1 MRDYRLSLADI
12 FAAMVQARAFIEGM
26 DIETFVA
33 DEKTVSAVIRQL
45 EIIGEAAK
53 NIPETIR
60 RKYPHVPWRKM
71 ARTRDKLIHGYF
83 AVDNRL
89 VWKTVTDRD
98 LVPSVQPMIAQIL
111 KDIAEEDAL
120 EPVEKET

>member
-45 EIIGEAAK
+45 EIIGEATK
-53 NIPETIR
+53 NVPMAIR
-60 RKYPHVPWRKM
+60 QKYPESPGGIWLECETGSSM
-71 ARTRDKLIHGYF
+71 ST
-83 AVDNRL
+83 
-89 VWKTVTDRD
+89 
-98 LVPSVQPMIAQIL
+98 
-111 KDIAEEDAL
+111 L
-120 EPVEKET
+120 EPMLLRA

>member
-12 FAAMVQARAFIEGM
+12 FA
-26 DIETFVA
+26 
-33 DEKTVSAVIRQL
+33 
-45 EIIGEAAK
+45 
-53 NIPETIR
+53 
-60 RKYPHVPWRKM
+60 
-71 ARTRDKLIHGYF
+71 
-83 AVDNRL
+83 RL

>member
-45 EIIGEAAK
+45 EIIGEATK
-53 NIPETIR
+53 NVPMAIR
-60 RKYPHVPWRKM
+60 QKYPEVPRRDM
-71 ARTRDKLIHGYF
+71 AGMRDWLIHVYF
-83 AVDNRL
+83 RADTTL
-89 VWKTVTDRD
+89 VWETVTEDD
-98 LVPSVQPMIAQIL
+98 PIPFVKPIIAQIL